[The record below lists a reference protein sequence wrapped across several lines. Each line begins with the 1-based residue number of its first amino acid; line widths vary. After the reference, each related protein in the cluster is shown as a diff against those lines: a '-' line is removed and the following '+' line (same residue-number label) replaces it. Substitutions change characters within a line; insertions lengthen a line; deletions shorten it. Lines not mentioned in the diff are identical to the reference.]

1 MKHKEINFYEE
12 KRWIMAWWYKRRKEL
27 QFTDIDML
35 FRWNKWWKWDFIDTA
50 DEAFQN
56 AYRWVKRSVNTMSME
71 QIKKSRYDIAVNKHK
86 PIPKAIQDMAI
97 SKGYYV
103 KKSSVFKYPLTV
115 SGYAIF
121 KNKKSKKPVYGGKF
135 ELTIEQV
142 KEFLEGSE

>member
-1 MKHKEINFYEE
+1 MGKKKINYYKE

-27 QFTDIDML
+27 KFTYADM
-35 FRWNKWWKWDFIDTA
+35 FSQWNKWWKSDFIDTA

-56 AYRWVKRSVNTMSME
+56 AYYWVKRTVNTMSME
-71 QIKKSRYDIAVNKHK
+71 QIKKGRYAVVVNK
-86 PIPKAIQDMAI
+86 PIPKAIQNMAI
-97 SKGYYV
+97 SKGYYI
-103 KKSSVFKYPLTV
+103 KKSSASKHPLIV

-121 KNKKSKKPVYGGKF
+121 KGKKSKKPVYGGTH

>member
-1 MKHKEINFYEE
+1 MGKKKINYYKE
-12 KRWIMAWWYKRRKEL
+12 KRWIMAWWYKKRKEL

-35 FRWNKWWKWDFIDTA
+35 FQWNKWWKWDFIDTT

-56 AYRWVKRSVNTMSME
+56 AYYWVKRTVNTMSME
-71 QIKKSRYDIAVNKHK
+71 QIKKGRYAIVVNK

-97 SKGYYV
+97 SKGYYI
-103 KKSSVFKYPLTV
+103 KKSSTTKHPLTV

-121 KNKKSKKPVYGGKF
+121 KGKKSKKPVYGGTH

>member
-1 MKHKEINFYEE
+1 MKHKVINFYEE
-12 KRWIMAWWYKRRKEL
+12 KRWIIAWWYKRKKEL
-27 QFTDIDML
+27 QFTDIDIL

-50 DEAFQN
+50 DESFQN
-56 AYRWVKRSVNTMSME
+56 AYHWVKRTVNTMSME
-71 QIKKSRYDIAVNKHK
+71 QIKKGRFDIVVNK

-103 KKSSVFKYPLTV
+103 KKSSVFKHPLTV
-115 SGYAIF
+115 SGYTIF

>member
-12 KRWIMAWWYKRRKEL
+12 KRWIMAWWYKRNKEL

-35 FRWNKWWKWDFIDTA
+35 FQWNKWWKWDFIDTT

-56 AYRWVKRSVNTMSME
+56 AYYWVKRTVNTMSME
-71 QIKKSRYDIAVNKHK
+71 QIKKGRYAIVVNK

-97 SKGYYV
+97 SKGYYI
-103 KKSSVFKYPLTV
+103 KKSSTTKHPLTV

-121 KNKKSKKPVYGGKF
+121 KGKKSKKPVYGGTH

>member
-12 KRWIMAWWYKRRKEL
+12 KRWIMAWWYKRNKEL

-35 FRWNKWWKWDFIDTA
+35 FQWNKWWKWDFIDTT

-56 AYRWVKRSVNTMSME
+56 AYYWVKRTVNTMSME
-71 QIKKSRYDIAVNKHK
+71 QIKKGRYAIVVNK

-97 SKGYYV
+97 SKGYYI
-103 KKSSVFKYPLTV
+103 KKSSTTKHPLTV

-121 KNKKSKKPVYGGKF
+121 KGKKSKEPVYGCKH
-135 ELTIEQV
+135 ELTMRQV
-142 KEFLEGSE
+142 IEFLEKETN

>member
-1 MKHKEINFYEE
+1 MGKKKINYYKE

-27 QFTDIDML
+27 KFTDADM
-35 FRWNKWWKWDFIDTA
+35 FSQWNQWWKSDFTDSA

-56 AYRWVKRSVNTMSME
+56 AYYWVKRTVNTMSME
-71 QIKKSRYDIAVNKHK
+71 QIKKGRYAIVVNK
-86 PIPKAIQDMAI
+86 PIPKAIQNMAI
-97 SKGYYV
+97 SKGYYI
-103 KKSSVFKYPLTV
+103 KKSSASKHPLTV

-121 KNKKSKKPVYGGKF
+121 KEKKSKKPVYGGTH

>member
-12 KRWIMAWWYKRRKEL
+12 KRWIMAWWYKRNKEL

-35 FRWNKWWKWDFIDTA
+35 FQWNKWWKWDFIDTT

-56 AYRWVKRSVNTMSME
+56 AYHWVKRTVNTMSME
-71 QIKKSRYDIAVNKHK
+71 QIKKGRYAIVVNK

-97 SKGYYV
+97 SKGYYI
-103 KKSSVFKYPLTV
+103 KKSSTTKHPLTV

-121 KNKKSKKPVYGGKF
+121 KGKKSKKPVYGGTH

>member
-1 MKHKEINFYEE
+1 MGKKKINYYKE

-27 QFTDIDML
+27 KFTDADM
-35 FRWNKWWKWDFIDTA
+35 FSQWNQWWKSDFTDSA

-56 AYRWVKRSVNTMSME
+56 AYHWVKRTVNTMSME
-71 QIKKSRYDIAVNKHK
+71 QIKKGRYAIVVNK

-97 SKGYYV
+97 SKGYYI
-103 KKSSVFKYPLTV
+103 KKSSTTKHPLTV

-121 KNKKSKKPVYGGKF
+121 KGKKSKKPVYGGTH

>member
-12 KRWIMAWWYKRRKEL
+12 KRWIMAWWYKRNKEL

-35 FRWNKWWKWDFIDTA
+35 FQWNKWWKWDFIDTT

-56 AYRWVKRSVNTMSME
+56 AYYWVKRTVNTMSME
-71 QIKKSRYDIAVNKHK
+71 QIKKGRYAVVVNK
-86 PIPKAIQDMAI
+86 PIPKAIQNMAI
-97 SKGYYV
+97 SKGYYI
-103 KKSSVFKYPLTV
+103 KKSSASKHPLTV

-121 KNKKSKKPVYGGKF
+121 KGKKSKKPVYGGTH